1 MRIFL
6 GTSSGLLHARS
17 FVCVTSRTAQVQGQS
32 ARVTHVSA
40 AMDLTEKERAE
51 RVRALKM
58 ELKAEKVAL
67 EALVEQ
73 KNALEAARR
82 GEAMSLDKEILA
94 LRAMLTTVDYEP
106 GLEANKRIL
115 EESEQE
121 MRNRRRNLKRVE
133 RRRGKPL
140 APADM
145 VAYIQLA
152 EREQEARDAIEDA
165 AEQAAKEEA
174 RRGDFVRVEE
184 EVSSEEEVEEYDE
197 EKAAR
202 CRRDD
207 IAAVEFRNAQRR
219 ASSIRKVIAFDRET
233 DEKEATARQRI
244 AKRQEDILLAMKAV
258 KESKRN
264 PVPAYVRRPSSGGA
278 EEKKHPKKSKRKTKK
293 PRKEKDETEVFPDS
307 VEAFFVQRDAQREAL
322 IYDSDQEDEIY
333 VSPPAARRGRRL

>member
-1 MRIFL
+1 M
-6 GTSSGLLHARS
+6 
-17 FVCVTSRTAQVQGQS
+17 
-32 ARVTHVSA
+32 THVSA
-40 AMDLTEKERAE
+40 AMDLTGKERAE
-51 RVRALKM
+51 RVRTLKM

-121 MRNRRRNLKRVE
+121 MRNRRRILKRVE

-174 RRGDFVRVEE
+174 RRGDSVRVEE
-184 EVSSEEEVEEYDE
+184 EVSSEEEEVEEYDE
-197 EKAAR
+197 EKEAR

-233 DEKEATARQRI
+233 NEKAATARQRI
-244 AKRQEDILLAMKAV
+244 AKRQEDIRSAMKAV

-264 PVPAYVRRPSSGGA
+264 PVPAYVRRPPSGGA
-278 EEKKHPKKSKRKTKK
+278 EEKKHPKKSKKSKRKAKK
-293 PRKEKDETEVFPDS
+293 PSKEKDETEVFPES
-307 VEAFFVQRDAQREAL
+307 LEAFFVQRDAQREAL